1 MKLKINGVL
10 VVDGS
15 TVTVS
20 DTDDLVKV
28 NAAHRLARSILDRYP
43 EINLIEVERI
53 VVPEE
58 EP

>member
-20 DTDDLVKV
+20 DTDDLTKV
-28 NAAHRLARSILDRYP
+28 NAAHRLGKSLLDRYP
-43 EINLIEVERI
+43 DIILIEVERI
-53 VVPEE
+53 VVEE
-58 EP
+58 T

>member
-28 NAAHRLARSILDRYP
+28 NLVLRLARSILDRYP
-43 EINLIEVERI
+43 DVDLIEVERI

-58 EP
+58 P

>member
-20 DTDDLVKV
+20 DTEDLVKV
-28 NAAHRLARSILDRYP
+28 NLALRLARSILDKYP
-43 EINLIEVERI
+43 DIDLIEVERI

-58 EP
+58 P

>member
-28 NAAHRLARSILDRYP
+28 NLALRLARSILDKYP
-43 EINLIEVERI
+43 DVNLVEIERI

-58 EP
+58 S